1 MNSGEFEEGV
11 SIDEHFVQRYG
22 SILRP
27 ARVGERVA
35 ALLDDPHIRRASPTA
50 FAAKATSCRS
60 TYDPKSTPIPE
71 EAILND

>member
-1 MNSGEFEEGV
+1 MNTDEFEEGV

-50 FAAKATSCRS
+50 FAAIATSCGA
-60 TYDPKSTPIPE
+60 TYHPHRAAIPRTR
-71 EAILND
+71 